1 MALNR
6 KKTPLLQKRKKIRN
20 KLSMT
25 GGPEN
30 ALDAA
35 ARKGGPWSTQGSR
48 YRSGS

>member
-6 KKTPLLQKRKKIRN
+6 KRIPLVKKRKLVRN
-20 KLSMT
+20 KVGMT